1 MNYDRQIAISTAG
14 SRKATRWP
22 TSSLWWSELVTRLQT
37 PVRSSESLGEYLMY
51 SKTKQDDLKDV
62 GGFVAGTFIGQRRKA
77 NEVVGRDVI
86 TLDLDNVPAGQ
97 TDDVLR
103 RLDGLGCSFA
113 VYSTRKH
120 EPARPRLRVLLLLDR
135 TVTAEEYEPIARMI
149 GQLIG
154 IELCDPTTFEAS
166 RLMYWPSCCHDSQYV
181 FYHADKPLVAANG
194 ILGMYAD
201 WRDISSW
208 PEVPGAPE
216 NRKRLAAKQG
226 DPLDKSG
233 IVGAFCKVYDIEQA
247 ISTYLSDKYVPCE
260 MHPGRYTY
268 LEGSTAGGLV
278 IYDDAKFAFSHHA
291 TDPAGGKL
299 CNSFD
304 LVRLH
309 LFNGLDDDAKPDTPT
324 NRLPSFTAMCQLA
337 TADEAAARIL
347 NTERY
352 ETAVAE
358 FSSIPS
364 ETSTEALAVAADT
377 TWMTKLKVS
386 PVSGQFA
393 KTVDNVLV
401 ILNNDPLLKDKFA
414 FDEFSNR
421 GLALGTLPWDQRNL
435 RRDWKDVDDAGL
447 RHYIEAV
454 YGISGKERIFD
465 AAALCSYQHRFNDVK
480 NYLDS
485 LSWDG
490 VKRLDTLLV
499 DYFGAEDSIYTRAAI
514 RKALVAAVARVYC
527 PGTKYDYMLILAG
540 PQGCGKSTFLAKL
553 GKAWYSDSLTS
564 FEGKEASE
572 LLQGVWINEVGELN
586 GMSKA
591 EVNSVKQFL
600 SRIDDIFREPYGRR
614 TARFPRR
621 CVFFGTTNDAEFL
634 RDRTGNRRFWPVD
647 LYQQTPTKSVFV
659 DMEKELDQIWAEA
672 VVLWRLGERLFLR
685 GDEDLMA
692 QVQQEAHRESNAKEG
707 LIREFLERPILPDW
721 DKKDLP
727 TRRVWWSG
735 EFGSSQVDTVSRD
748 KVCALEIWC
757 ECFGGDAKMFD
768 RKNAVEIN
776 GILEGLKGWKRAKV
790 AIRFGKQY
798 GVQKGYE
805 RVVTL

>member
-1 MNYDRQIAISTAG
+1 MNNDRQIVISTSG
-14 SRKATRWP
+14 SRKATHWP
-22 TSSLWWSELVTRLQT
+22 ASTLWWSELVTRLQT
-37 PVRSSESLGEYLMY
+37 PVRSTETLQEYLQY
-51 SKTKQDDLKDV
+51 SKTKQDELKDV
-62 GGFVAGTFIGQRRKA
+62 GGFVAGAFTGSRRKA
-77 NEVVGRDVI
+77 NEVAGRDVI
-86 TLDLDNVPAGQ
+86 TLDLDNVPPGQ
-97 TDDVLR
+97 TDDILR

-120 EPARPRLRVLLLLDR
+120 EPGRPRLRVLLLLNR

-149 GQLIG
+149 GQLVG

-166 RLMYWPSCCHDSQYV
+166 RLMYWPSCCSDSQYV
-181 FYHADKPLVAANG
+181 YHYADKPLVAADG
-194 ILGMYAD
+194 ILGMYTD

-216 NRKRLAAKQG
+216 GRRRLAAKQG

-233 IVGAFCKVYDIEQA
+233 IVGAFCKAYDVEQA
-247 ISTYLSDKYVPCE
+247 IAKYLSDKYVPCDIL
-260 MHPGRYTY
+260 PGRYTY
-268 LEGSTAGGLV
+268 LEGSTSGGLV

-324 NRLPSFTAMCQLA
+324 NRLPSFSAMCQLA
-337 TADEAAARIL
+337 SQDEAAARIL

-358 FSSIPS
+358 FSAIPLPAS
-364 ETSTEALAVAADT
+364 PEAATTDT
-377 TWMTKLKVS
+377 DWMQKLKVS
-386 PVSGQFA
+386 PVTGQFA
-393 KTVDNVLV
+393 KTVDNVLI
-401 ILNNDPLLKDKFA
+401 ILNNDPLLKDKLA
-414 FDEFSNR
+414 FDEFANR
-421 GLALGTLPWDQRNL
+421 GLALDALPWDPRNC

-454 YGISGKERIFD
+454 YGIGGKERIYD

-480 NYLDS
+480 NYLDA
-485 LSWDG
+485 LTWDG
-490 VKRLDTLLV
+490 VKRLDTLLI
-499 DYFGAEDSIYTRAAI
+499 DYFGAEDSVYTRAAI
-514 RKALVAAVARVYC
+514 RKALAAAVARVYC
-527 PGTKYDYMLILAG
+527 PGTKFDYMLILAG

-553 GKAWYSDSLTS
+553 GKSWYSDSLTT

-586 GMSKA
+586 GMSRA

-600 SRIDDIFREPYGRR
+600 SRLDDIFREPYGRR

-621 CVFFGTTNDAEFL
+621 CVFFGTTNDSEFL

-647 LYQQTPTKSVFV
+647 LYQQAPTKSVFV
-659 DMEKELDQIWAEA
+659 DLDQELNQIWAEA
-672 VVLWRLGERLFLR
+672 VVVWRLGERLFLR
-685 GDEDLMA
+685 GEEDILA
-692 QVQQEAHRESNAKEG
+692 QVQQELHRESNAKEG
-707 LIREFLERPILPDW
+707 LIREFLERPITPDW
-721 DKKDLP
+721 DKKDLL

-735 EFGSSQVDTVSRD
+735 EFGSAHVDTVRRD

-757 ECFGGDAKMFD
+757 ECFGGDSKMFD
-768 RKNAVEIN
+768 RRNAVEIN
-776 GILEGLKGWKRAKV
+776 GIMDGLKDWKRTKNGV
-790 AIRFGKQY
+790 RFGRQY
-798 GVQKGYE
+798 GFQKGYE
-805 RVVTL
+805 RHEY